1 MRPWLTLA
9 CGLYAAA
16 FVSAAALHA
25 QPQPSAQPRRDV
37 VQELQEKLASG
48 QLRLEHKDDAS
59 GYLTSVLKLLD
70 IPVES
75 QVLVFSKTS
84 FQAPLISPGKP
95 RAIYFNDDTAVGFV
109 QGGKFLE
116 LTTTGADGRVAFYTL
131 NASTA
136 ASPAFERDSAICMSC
151 HVSVGS
157 TGGLIV
163 ANVMPQEDGTPLF
176 ITIDR
181 LFDVSDATT
190 PFDRR
195 WGGWYVTG
203 QHGEMKHNGNVHLTE
218 DHPYDLDPK
227 AGLNVADLSSRLD
240 LRPYPVA
247 TSDIVALM
255 TFEHQLGAMN
265 RIWRLQ
271 AQGRPSDVE
280 DLVAY
285 LVGVGEAPLPSP
297 VTGASTF
304 SRTFA
309 ARGPRDGAGRSLRDF
324 DLQTRL
330 FRYPL
335 SYVVYSRAFEG
346 LEADLREQVYRRLFD
361 VLSGADTSAKYA
373 SIPLERRRA
382 ALEILAATKS
392 DLPAYWRSDVR
403 PVAAR

>member
-1 MRPWLTLA
+1 
-9 CGLYAAA
+9 
-16 FVSAAALHA
+16 
-25 QPQPSAQPRRDV
+25 
-37 VQELQEKLASG
+37 
-48 QLRLEHKDDAS
+48 
-59 GYLTSVLKLLD
+59 
-70 IPVES
+70 
-75 QVLVFSKTS
+75 
-84 FQAPLISPGKP
+84 
-95 RAIYFNDDTAVGFV
+95 
-109 QGGKFLE
+109 
-116 LTTTGADGRVAFYTL
+116 
-131 NASTA
+131 
-136 ASPAFERDSAICMSC
+136 
-151 HVSVGS
+151 
-157 TGGLIV
+157 
-163 ANVMPQEDGTPLF
+163 MPQEDGTPLF